1 ICQMRLLLAASA
13 IALSVAVPAFGQ
25 SSGDKPKSL
34 EAIHS
39 EALIDQAK
47 TGYTDAPVEER
58 LVTTHHSA
66 AVHGRTLKYTANA
79 GTLTIRDVAGKPKAS
94 IFYTAY
100 TLDGVSAAN
109 RPVMFFYNGGPGSAS
124 LWLRMGSF
132 GPMRLQTGNPET
144 IRPAPFGFG

>member
-1 ICQMRLLLAASA
+1 MTGSPGQWPPLEWNSTRLISPRKSQSAINFSRSFEGRSSTDTAGSSTALHDATELRQVWHRSSTPSPSEICQMRLLLAASA

-47 TGYTDAPVEER
+47 NGYTDAPVEER

-66 AVHGRTLKYTANA
+66 AVDGRTLKYTANA
-79 GTLTIRDVAGKPKAS
+79 GTLTI
-94 IFYTAY
+94 
-100 TLDGVSAAN
+100 
-109 RPVMFFYNGGPGSAS
+109 
-124 LWLRMGSF
+124 
-132 GPMRLQTGNPET
+132 
-144 IRPAPFGFG
+144 